1 MCLSEGGHDDY
12 TRLARAMDDER
23 LRQLDCYYRN
33 ELGLAANTA
42 EMALLIKQAYKQ
54 TIAFDRPRDPV
65 DNEASA
71 DAPF

>member
-1 MCLSEGGHDDY
+1 MAERKTCMTLSLG
-12 TRLARAMDDER
+12 DETIE
-23 LRQLDCYYRN
+23 QLKEMAQENDRSY
-33 ELGLAANTA
+33 TA